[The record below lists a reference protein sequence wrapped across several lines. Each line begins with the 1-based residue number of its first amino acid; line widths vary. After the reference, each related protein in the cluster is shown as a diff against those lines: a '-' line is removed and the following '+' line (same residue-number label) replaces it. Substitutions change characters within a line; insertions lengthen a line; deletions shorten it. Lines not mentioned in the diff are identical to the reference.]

1 MVSLTTYTMR
11 CERNRV
17 NKLNFLD
24 NERVITGT
32 FRDNCNML
40 SPVVI
45 LELPYES
52 DAMVIDF
59 NYVYIEQ
66 LGRFYFVE
74 NINFLHRNLYEVYL
88 RVDVLSS
95 YRLEIMQQKAFI
107 ERNENDYDLEL
118 KDEREIVY
126 PTYDI
131 DTFEYE
137 NSFFLD
143 PTKEPQDGI
152 LNAHTYI
159 TTIVGRENISSNDSG
174 GLAPVGGEDNGN

>member
-40 SPVVI
+40 SPVII

-66 LGRFYFVE
+66 LGRCYFVE

-88 RVDVLSS
+88 RVDVLMS
-95 YRLEIMQQKAFI
+95 YRIEINSQTAFI

-118 KDEREIVY
+118 KDERLIVY

-143 PTKEPQDGI
+143 PTEFPEDGI
-152 LNAHTYI
+152 LNVHTYI
-159 TTIVGRENISSNDSG
+159 TTIVGRENISSNDNG
-174 GLAPVGGEDNGN
+174 GLAPVGGEDNGI